1 MLQSDNQLRLLLLFA
16 IGALQACAV
25 AGPAIAAPPRT
36 QVVFYAMGDVP
47 YAPAEN
53 ELLPQQ
59 IARIPI
65 DAEFVVHVG
74 DIKSG
79 ATPCDEAVYNKVFG
93 MLSQS
98 AAPVFIVPGDNE
110 WNDCTNPAQ
119 AWKYWRKYFTRFD
132 RLWQHRFA
140 LFRQLEREEN
150 FSFVRG
156 GVLFIGLNIVGG
168 RVHDANEWK
177 QRHAENLEWTR
188 RNLRKFG
195 DAVGSVVI
203 FGHAKPNQ
211 NHRDFF
217 DPFSKDAQKFAKP
230 ILYLHGDGHR
240 WIHDKPFAAK
250 NILRVQVDQGGIAP
264 PLQVSITDDPT
275 APFVFDRRLLAA
287 EAVSA
292 AALEKLGARLK
303 RNENGR
309 IIQVNLQETRTT
321 DAGLVALSRLRE
333 LQEISLHQTKITG
346 AGLVHLKRLSNLK
359 RLFLSDTAI
368 DDRGL
373 ESLKG
378 LRSLE
383 ILGISGTKVT
393 DQGLEHLTG
402 LKNLKTLLAIDAQI
416 TDAGAARLQKS
427 LPNCDISN

>member
-25 AGPAIAAPPRT
+25 AGPAITAPPRT

-132 RLWQHRFA
+132 RRWQHRFA

-309 IIQVNLQETRTT
+309 IIQVNLQETHTT